1 MQKNFARSSELNQE
15 FGLQLSTDPVVDR
28 LLHTPEVSS
37 SQSAIIVI
45 GGSHASRLADKLGS
59 THPEVVDL
67 SISGLTLSDRT
78 VTDIQEE
85 LEAALAALN
94 CHTITVVAHLYDN
107 CLFKGSDYSGAP
119 VDPIKQGRSYHI
131 EGDLQVLDGDCFKEV
146 FDTSLPLLK
155 ATKGHKLL
163 LVGPLPRYVTYKCCD
178 DDSHI
183 TNYDNDDYID
193 NVAAGVKERGI
204 QLKNLVRT
212 RRIACDIVV
221 PLRAMGLD
229 GDVPLEDRVRLW
241 GSDPVHPSGEAYG
254 NMAAAILELA
264 AKPSEAAPV
273 VNTPCRGKKRK
284 ADQAR
289 REEWTGG
296 SEQIA
301 PRLDTNRGGDWARGR
316 AGHSGRQ
323 PTRSRGRGIGRRPR
337 GGHPARG
344 LWKRGW

>member
-1 MQKNFARSSELNQE
+1 M
-15 FGLQLSTDPVVDR
+15 
-28 LLHTPEVSS
+28 
-37 SQSAIIVI
+37 
-45 GGSHASRLADKLGS
+45 
-59 THPEVVDL
+59 
-67 SISGLTLSDRT
+67 
-78 VTDIQEE
+78 
-85 LEAALAALN
+85 
-94 CHTITVVAHLYDN
+94 
-107 CLFKGSDYSGAP
+107 
-119 VDPIKQGRSYHI
+119 
-131 EGDLQVLDGDCFKEV
+131 
-146 FDTSLPLLK
+146 
-155 ATKGHKLL
+155 
-163 LVGPLPRYVTYKCCD
+163 
-178 DDSHI
+178 
-183 TNYDNDDYID
+183 
-193 NVAAGVKERGI
+193 
-204 QLKNLVRT
+204 
-212 RRIACDIVV
+212 V

-264 AKPSEAAPV
+264 AKASEAAPV

-316 AGHSGRQ
+316 AGHSGRH